1 MTRGEYE
8 QKSLTYWQHYQHA
21 CEKHPFF
28 ARGIADVTDSYYQNR
43 KDSALNRPAI
53 FWRQQAQLAKIFRDE
68 TPTAKNVL
76 LAELYEIFAAAAA
89 GDLNQAHY
97 EIADAIAVLIRLDE
111 QLELLYNKEI
121 RDLEDSEK

>member
-1 MTRGEYE
+1 MTREEYE
-8 QKSLTYWQHYQHA
+8 QKSLTFWQHYQHA

-43 KDSALNRPAI
+43 KDSALNRRAI
-53 FWRQQAQLAKIFRDE
+53 YWSKQAQLGKIIRDE
-68 TPTAKNVL
+68 KPNAKNVL
-76 LAELYEIFAAAAA
+76 LAELYELFAAATE
-89 GDLNQAHY
+89 GDLKQAHY

-111 QLELLYNKEI
+111 QLELLYNAEM

>member
-8 QKSLTYWQHYQHA
+8 QRSLTYWQHYQHA

-43 KDSALNRPAI
+43 KDSALNLPAI
-53 FWRQQAQLAKIFRDE
+53 FWRQQAQLGKIIRYE
-68 TPTAKNVL
+68 KPNAKNVL
-76 LAELYEIFAAAAA
+76 LAELYELFAAAAE
-89 GDLNQAHY
+89 GDLKQAHY

-111 QLELLYNKEI
+111 QLELLYNVEI
-121 RDLEDSEK
+121 RDMEGGEK